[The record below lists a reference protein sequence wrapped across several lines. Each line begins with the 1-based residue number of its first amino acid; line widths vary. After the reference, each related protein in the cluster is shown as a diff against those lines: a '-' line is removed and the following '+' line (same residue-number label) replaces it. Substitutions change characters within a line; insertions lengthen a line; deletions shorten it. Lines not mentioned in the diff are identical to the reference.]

1 VPPGAREINESLK
14 ARLISASGGSIYR
27 VVSTFGCTR
36 KFAGGRGTP
45 FFRLYYSVNKVLQRY
60 DLRFTQSETAMWV
73 KGVGTVAIVL
83 FGLFASVNVKAQTST
98 TPYVVNGL
106 ELGARLAPNSGAY
119 RGYNC
124 TPSSAFA
131 GLTWCSRSVAEKGSY
146 GQKNASNSL
155 LRTADGTIVYANRA
169 TDLTSFR
176 QDAAKKE
183 LQRLAQRYGAPRIID
198 MPHKPKSQQG
208 MIASWGDVVLEPL
221 DAASMS
227 QLALGKSPNKGLII
241 DFLGNFRRSAQLG
254 LPVYRMTGGAGF
266 VWATSFNQKGAGTL
280 RFAAVNPSALSAPV
294 SAPPLVA
301 AEPTAQPTETQAQAQ
316 PPVQAQP
323 EVRPQAQAEP
333 QPQAQPQPQVQ
344 SQAPPAQPQPQMQAQ
359 APAQP
364 QSQIQPQA
372 TAPEPTPPAPV
383 AREAEPDTKIA
394 ELNQTI
400 DKLKSQLASYAT
412 DVIQL
417 EKEKGEAQQ
426 ALPQLHQALNDAD
439 TARQQAQ
446 AATLAL
452 KGQLDA
458 AIRRSNNLAYAML
471 AGLVVVLLSYG
482 AVFAGK
488 WRQAWLARREPA
500 QKIVKVLPHA
510 APAAVNAAGLLSELE
525 QHVANINAVPT
536 VAPAVVPDQAPETA
550 PEDTRAETPAAS

>member
-1 VPPGAREINESLK
+1 
-14 ARLISASGGSIYR
+14 
-27 VVSTFGCTR
+27 
-36 KFAGGRGTP
+36 
-45 FFRLYYSVNKVLQRY
+45 
-60 DLRFTQSETAMWV
+60 MWV

-98 TPYVVNGL
+98 TPYAVNGL

-124 TPSSAFA
+124 TPSAAFA

-146 GQKNASNSL
+146 GQKRASHSL
-155 LRTADGTIVYANRA
+155 LRTTDGTIVYANRA
-169 TDLTSFR
+169 VDLTSFR

-183 LQRLAQRYGAPRIID
+183 LQRLAQRFGTPRIID
-198 MPHKPKSQQG
+198 MPHKSKSQQG

-254 LPVYRMTGGAGF
+254 LPVYRMAGGAGF

-294 SAPPLVA
+294 SAPPPVA
-301 AEPTAQPTETQAQAQ
+301 TGPAAQPTEPQAPAQ

-323 EVRPQAQAEP
+323 EVQLQAQAEP
-333 QPQAQPQPQVQ
+333 QPQAQLQPHVQSQAPPPQPQPQVQ
-344 SQAPPAQPQPQMQAQ
+344 SQVPGQAQ
-359 APAQP
+359 V
-364 QSQIQPQA
+364 QPQA
-372 TAPEPTPPAPV
+372 AAPEPIPPAPI
-383 AREAEPDTKIA
+383 AQEAGSDTKLA

-446 AATLAL
+446 ASAFAL

-488 WRQAWLARREPA
+488 WRQAWLARRESS
-500 QKIVKVLPHA
+500 QKILKVLPQA

-525 QHVANINAVPT
+525 QHVANINSVPT
-536 VAPAVVPDQAPETA
+536 VAPAVVPDQAPATA
-550 PEDTRAETPAAS
+550 PEETPIVAREEAPAAS

>member
-1 VPPGAREINESLK
+1 MPARRPAINESLK
-14 ARLISASGGSIYR
+14 ARLTSTPAGSIYR
-27 VVSTFGCTR
+27 DVSAVGCTR
-36 KFAGGRGTP
+36 NFACGGGTP

-73 KGVGTVAIVL
+73 KGVGTVAFVL
-83 FGLFASVNVKAQTST
+83 LGLFASVNVKAQTST
-98 TPYVVNGL
+98 TSYTVNGL
-106 ELGARLAPNSGAY
+106 QLGARLAPNSGAY
-119 RGYNC
+119 RDYNC
-124 TPSSAFA
+124 TPSAAFA
-131 GLTWCSRSVAEKGSY
+131 ELTWCSRSAGEKGSY
-146 GQKNASNSL
+146 GQKSASYSL
-155 LRTADGTIVYANRA
+155 LRTTDGTIVYANRA
-169 TDLTSFR
+169 TDLTSFG

-183 LQRLAQRYGAPRIID
+183 LQKLAQRYGTPRIID
-198 MPHKPKSQQG
+198 MPHKPKSQG

-266 VWATSFNQKGAGTL
+266 VWAASFNKKGAGTL

-294 SAPPLVA
+294 SAPPPVA
-301 AEPTAQPTETQAQAQ
+301 AEPAAQPTEKK
-316 PPVQAQP
+316 
-323 EVRPQAQAEP
+323 AQAEP
-333 QPQAQPQPQVQ
+333 QMSAQPEVQPEAQPEPPPQAQVQ
-344 SQAPPAQPQPQMQAQ
+344 SQAPAQPQPQPQI
-359 APAQP
+359 
-364 QSQIQPQA
+364 QSQVA
-372 TAPEPTPPAPV
+372 APEPTPAAPV
-383 AREAEPDTKIA
+383 ALEAVPDAKLA

-400 DKLKSQLASYAT
+400 DRLRWQLASYAK

-446 AATLAL
+446 AAALAL
-452 KGQLDA
+452 KVQLDA

-471 AGLVVVLLSYG
+471 AGLFVVLLTYG

-488 WRQAWLARREPA
+488 WRQMWLARRELN
-500 QKIVKVLPHA
+500 QKLPKLTQQT
-510 APAAVNAAGLLSELE
+510 APAAVSAAGLLSELE
-525 QHVANINAVPT
+525 QHVANINAEPRAA
-536 VAPAVVPDQAPETA
+536 APAVVPDQDPAPAPE
-550 PEDTRAETPAAS
+550 ETPAVAREETPAS

>member
-1 VPPGAREINESLK
+1 
-14 ARLISASGGSIYR
+14 
-27 VVSTFGCTR
+27 
-36 KFAGGRGTP
+36 
-45 FFRLYYSVNKVLQRY
+45 
-60 DLRFTQSETAMWV
+60 MWV

-83 FGLFASVNVKAQTST
+83 FGLFASINVKAQTST
-98 TPYVVNGL
+98 TPYTVNGL
-106 ELGARLAPNSGAY
+106 QLGARVAPNSGAY
-119 RGYNC
+119 HGYNC
-124 TPSSAFA
+124 MPSAAFA
-131 GLTWCSRSVAEKGSY
+131 GLTWCSRSIAEKGSY
-146 GQKNASNSL
+146 GQKSASHSL
-155 LRTADGTIVYANRA
+155 LRTSDGTIVYANRA

-266 VWATSFNQKGAGTL
+266 VWAASFNQKGAGTL

-294 SAPPLVA
+294 SAPPPVA
-301 AEPTAQPTETQAQAQ
+301 TEPAAQPTETQAQAQ
-316 PPVQAQP
+316 PLVQAQP
-323 EVRPQAQAEP
+323 EIQPEKQAEP
-333 QPQAQPQPQVQ
+333 EQQPQVQ
-344 SQAPPAQPQPQMQAQ
+344 SQAPAQPQPQMQSQ

-364 QSQIQPQA
+364 QVQPQA
-372 TAPEPTPPAPV
+372 AAPEPTPAAPV
-383 AREAEPDTKIA
+383 AQVAESDTKLVD
-394 ELNQTI
+394 LNQTI

-417 EKEKGEAQQ
+417 EKEKAEALQ

-446 AATLAL
+446 AAALAL

-471 AGLVVVLLSYG
+471 AGLVVVLLTYG

-488 WRQAWLARREPA
+488 WRQLWLARREPSE
-500 QKIVKVLPHA
+500 KIVKVSEQP
-510 APAAVNAAGLLSELE
+510 APATVNAAGLLSELE
-525 QHVANINAVPT
+525 QAVANINAEPRA
-536 VAPAVVPDQAPETA
+536 APAVVPDQAPTTV
-550 PEDTRAETPAAS
+550 PAETPVVARTEVPAVS

>member
-1 VPPGAREINESLK
+1 
-14 ARLISASGGSIYR
+14 
-27 VVSTFGCTR
+27 
-36 KFAGGRGTP
+36 
-45 FFRLYYSVNKVLQRY
+45 
-60 DLRFTQSETAMWV
+60 MWV
-73 KGVGTVAIVL
+73 KGVGTVAFVL
-83 FGLFASVNVKAQTST
+83 LGLFASVNVKAQTST
-98 TPYVVNGL
+98 TPYTVNGL

-124 TPSSAFA
+124 MPSEAFA
-131 GLTWCSRSVAEKGSY
+131 GLTWCSRSAAEKGSY
-146 GQKNASNSL
+146 GQKNASYSL
-155 LRTADGTIVYANRA
+155 LRTTDGTIDYANRA
-169 TDLTSFR
+169 ADLTSFG

-183 LQRLAQRYGAPRIID
+183 LQKLAQRYGAPRIID
-198 MPHKPKSQQG
+198 TPHKPKSQQG

-221 DAASMS
+221 DASSMS

-266 VWATSFNQKGAGTL
+266 VWAASFNKKGAGTL

-294 SAPPLVA
+294 NAPPPVA
-301 AEPTAQPTETQAQAQ
+301 AEPGAQPTEKEAQAQPQVQVEPQAQAQ
-316 PPVQAQP
+316 PEAPVQSQS
-323 EVRPQAQAEP
+323 QL
-333 QPQAQPQPQVQ
+333 Q
-344 SQAPPAQPQPQMQAQ
+344 SQAPAQPEPQLQSQ

-364 QSQIQPQA
+364 QMQPQVA
-372 TAPEPTPPAPV
+372 APESTPAAPV
-383 AREAEPDTKIA
+383 ALEAAPAPDAKLA

-446 AATLAL
+446 AAALAL

-471 AGLVVVLLSYG
+471 AGLVVVLLTYG

-488 WRQAWLARREPA
+488 WRQMWLARHEPS
-500 QKIVKVLPHA
+500 QKLPRLPQQT

-525 QHVANINAVPT
+525 QHVAHINADPAA
-536 VAPAVVPDQAPETA
+536 APAVVPDQAPATA
-550 PEDTRAETPAAS
+550 PGEMPVVARAETPVAS

>member
-1 VPPGAREINESLK
+1 VPAGAREINESLK
-14 ARLISASGGSIYR
+14 ARLISTPAGSIYR
-27 VVSTFGCTR
+27 VVSASARTR
-36 KFAGGRGTP
+36 KFAGSGGTP

-98 TPYVVNGL
+98 TPYAVNGL

-119 RGYNC
+119 KGYNC
-124 TPSSAFA
+124 TPSGQFA

-146 GQKNASNSL
+146 GQKSASQSL
-155 LRTADGTIVYANRA
+155 LRATDGTVVYANRA
-169 TDLTSFR
+169 VDLTSFR
-176 QDAAKKE
+176 EDAAKKE
-183 LQRLAQRYGAPRIID
+183 LQRLAQRYGTPRIID
-198 MPHKPKSQQG
+198 MPRKPKSQQG

-221 DAASMS
+221 DAASVS

-280 RFAAVNPSALSAPV
+280 RFAAVNPLALSPRV
-294 SAPPLVA
+294 SAPPPVA
-301 AEPTAQPTETQAQAQ
+301 AEPAAQATEKEAQAQ
-316 PPVQAQP
+316 PQAQP
-323 EVRPQAQAEP
+323 QPEVQPQAQAEP
-333 QPQAQPQPQVQ
+333 QPQVQSPAPPAPPQPQV
-344 SQAPPAQPQPQMQAQ
+344 QAQ

-364 QSQIQPQA
+364 QVQPQA
-372 TAPEPTPPAPV
+372 AAPEPTPVAPA
-383 AREAEPDTKIA
+383 AREAEPDTKLA

-400 DKLKSQLASYAT
+400 DKLKSQLANYAT

-446 AATLAL
+446 AAALAL

-471 AGLVVVLLSYG
+471 AGLVVVLLTYG

-488 WRQAWLARREPA
+488 WRQMWLARRELN
-500 QKIVKVLPHA
+500 QKLPRLSQEI
-510 APAAVNAAGLLSELE
+510 APAAVSAASLLSELE
-525 QHVANINAVPT
+525 QHVANINAEPGAAPT
-536 VAPAVVPDQAPETA
+536 VVPDQAPTTV
-550 PEDTRAETPAAS
+550 PEQTPVVARAETQAAS

>member
-1 VPPGAREINESLK
+1 
-14 ARLISASGGSIYR
+14 
-27 VVSTFGCTR
+27 
-36 KFAGGRGTP
+36 
-45 FFRLYYSVNKVLQRY
+45 
-60 DLRFTQSETAMWV
+60 MWV

-83 FGLFASVNVKAQTST
+83 LGLFASVNVKAQTST
-98 TPYVVNGL
+98 TPYAVNGL

-124 TPSSAFA
+124 MPSSAFA
-131 GLTWCSRSVAEKGSY
+131 GLTWCSRSAAEKGSY
-146 GQKNASNSL
+146 GQKNASYSL
-155 LRTADGTIVYANRA
+155 LRTTDGTIAYANRA
-169 TDLTSFR
+169 ADLTSFR

-198 MPHKPKSQQG
+198 MPHKPKSHQG

-266 VWATSFNQKGAGTL
+266 VWAASFNQKGAGTL

-294 SAPPLVA
+294 NAPPPVA
-301 AEPTAQPTETQAQAQ
+301 AEPVAQPSEKEAQAQ
-316 PPVQAQP
+316 PPVQVQPQVQAQAQP
-323 EVRPQAQAEP
+323 EAPAQSQPQEQSQPSA
-333 QPQAQPQPQVQ
+333 QPQAQ
-344 SQAPPAQPQPQMQAQ
+344 SQ

-364 QSQIQPQA
+364 QIQPQA
-372 TAPEPTPPAPV
+372 VMPEPTPAAPV
-383 AREAEPDTKIA
+383 ALEAEPDAKLV

-400 DKLKSQLASYAT
+400 DKLKSQLASYAK

-417 EKEKGEAQQ
+417 EKEKGAAQQ

-446 AATLAL
+446 AAALAL

-471 AGLVVVLLSYG
+471 AGLVVVLLTYG
-482 AVFAGK
+482 AVFAGR
-488 WRQAWLARREPA
+488 WRQMWLARREPSQTLPKPA
-500 QKIVKVLPHA
+500 QQTV
-510 APAAVNAAGLLSELE
+510 PAAVSAAGLLSELE
-525 QHVANINAVPT
+525 QHVANINAEPEA
-536 VAPAVVPDQAPETA
+536 APAVVPYQAPATAHEET
-550 PEDTRAETPAAS
+550 PRVTRVEVPAAS

>member
-1 VPPGAREINESLK
+1 
-14 ARLISASGGSIYR
+14 
-27 VVSTFGCTR
+27 
-36 KFAGGRGTP
+36 
-45 FFRLYYSVNKVLQRY
+45 
-60 DLRFTQSETAMWV
+60 MWV
-73 KGVGTVAIVL
+73 KGAGTVAFVL
-83 FGLFASVNVKAQTST
+83 LGLFASVNVKAQTST
-98 TPYVVNGL
+98 TPYTVNGL

-119 RGYNC
+119 REYRC
-124 TPSSAFA
+124 SPSGQFA
-131 GLTWCSRSVAEKGSY
+131 GLTWCSRSAAEKGSY
-146 GQKNASNSL
+146 GQKNASYSL
-155 LRTADGTIVYANRA
+155 LRTTDGTIVYANRA
-169 TDLTSFR
+169 ADLTSFR
-176 QDAAKKE
+176 EDAAKKE
-183 LQRLAQRYGAPRIID
+183 LQRLAQRYGTPRIID
-198 MPHKPKSQQG
+198 MPRKPKSQQG

-221 DAASMS
+221 DASSMS

-266 VWATSFNQKGAGTL
+266 VWAASFNKKGAGTL

-294 SAPPLVA
+294 SAPPPVA
-301 AEPTAQPTETQAQAQ
+301 AEPAAQPAEKEAQAE
-316 PPVQAQP
+316 PPVSAQP
-323 EVRPQAQAEP
+323 EVQPQAQAEP
-333 QPQAQPQPQVQ
+333 QPQPQMQ
-344 SQAPPAQPQPQMQAQ
+344 SQAPAQPQPQPQLQSQ

-364 QSQIQPQA
+364 QPQIQPQA
-372 TAPEPTPPAPV
+372 VAPEPTPAAPI
-383 AREAEPDTKIA
+383 AQGAEPDTKLA

-417 EKEKGEAQQ
+417 EREKGEAQQ

-446 AATLAL
+446 AAALTL

-471 AGLVVVLLSYG
+471 AGLVVILLTYG

-488 WRQAWLARREPA
+488 WRRMWLARRESNE
-500 QKIVKVLPHA
+500 KLPRLSQQT

-525 QHVANINAVPT
+525 HHVASINADPEA
-536 VAPAVVPDQAPETA
+536 APAVVPDQAPATA
-550 PEDTRAETPAAS
+550 PEETPVVARAVTPVAS

>member
-1 VPPGAREINESLK
+1 
-14 ARLISASGGSIYR
+14 
-27 VVSTFGCTR
+27 
-36 KFAGGRGTP
+36 
-45 FFRLYYSVNKVLQRY
+45 
-60 DLRFTQSETAMWV
+60 MWV

-98 TPYVVNGL
+98 TPYAVNGL
-106 ELGARLAPNSGAY
+106 ELGARLAPNGGAY
-119 RGYNC
+119 KGYNC
-124 TPSSAFA
+124 TPSGQFA

-146 GQKNASNSL
+146 GQKSASQSL
-155 LRTADGTIVYANRA
+155 LRATAGTVVYANRA
-169 TDLTSFR
+169 VDLTSFR
-176 QDAAKKE
+176 EDAAKKE
-183 LQRLAQRYGAPRIID
+183 LQRLAQRYGTPRIID
-198 MPHKPKSQQG
+198 MPRKPKSQQG

-280 RFAAVNPSALSAPV
+280 RFAAVNPSALSPRV
-294 SAPPLVA
+294 SAPPPVA
-301 AEPTAQPTETQAQAQ
+301 AEPAAHATEKEAQAQ
-316 PPVQAQP
+316 
-323 EVRPQAQAEP
+323 
-333 QPQAQPQPQVQ
+333 QPQAQSQPEPQPEVQAAPQPQVQ
-344 SQAPPAQPQPQMQAQ
+344 SPAPIQPQPQMLAQ
-359 APAQP
+359 PPAQP
-364 QSQIQPQA
+364 QSQVQPQA
-372 TAPEPTPPAPV
+372 ATPEPTPVAPA
-383 AREAEPDTKIA
+383 AREAEPDTKLA

-400 DKLKSQLASYAT
+400 DKLKSQLANYAT

-446 AATLAL
+446 AAALAL

-471 AGLVVVLLSYG
+471 AGLVVVLLTYG

-488 WRQAWLARREPA
+488 WRQMWLARRELN
-500 QKIVKVLPHA
+500 QKLPRLSQET
-510 APAAVNAAGLLSELE
+510 APAAVSAASLLSELE
-525 QHVANINAVPT
+525 QHVANINAEPGAAPT
-536 VAPAVVPDQAPETA
+536 VVPDQAPAPA
-550 PEDTRAETPAAS
+550 PEQTPTVARAETPAAS

>member
-1 VPPGAREINESLK
+1 VCGGGA
-14 ARLISASGGSIYR
+14 
-27 VVSTFGCTR
+27 
-36 KFAGGRGTP
+36 P

-124 TPSSAFA
+124 MPSAAFA
-131 GLTWCSRSVAEKGSY
+131 GLTWCSRSAAEKGSY
-146 GQKNASNSL
+146 GQKNASYSL
-155 LRTADGTIVYANRA
+155 LRTTEGTIAYANRA
-169 TDLTSFR
+169 ADLTSFR

-183 LQRLAQRYGAPRIID
+183 LQRLTQLYGTPRIID
-198 MPHKPKSQQG
+198 MPRKPKSQQG

-266 VWATSFNQKGAGTL
+266 VWAASFNPKGAGTL
-280 RFAAVNPSALSAPV
+280 RFAAVNPSALSAV
-294 SAPPLVA
+294 SAPPPVA
-301 AEPTAQPTETQAQAQ
+301 AQPAPQPPETQAQAQ
-316 PPVQAQP
+316 PEAQP
-323 EVRPQAQAEP
+323 QTEAQPQAQAEP
-333 QPQAQPQPQVQ
+333 QPQVQPPAQAQPQIQPPAATPEP
-344 SQAPPAQPQPQMQAQ
+344 APPEPVAQ
-359 APAQP
+359 A
-364 QSQIQPQA
+364 
-372 TAPEPTPPAPV
+372 
-383 AREAEPDTKIA
+383 AEPDTKLA

-400 DKLKSQLASYAT
+400 DKLKSQLASYAK

-417 EKEKGEAQQ
+417 EKEKGAAQQ
-426 ALPQLHQALNDAD
+426 ALPQLQQALNDAD

-446 AATLAL
+446 AAALGL

-458 AIRRSNNLAYAML
+458 ALRRSNNLAYAML
-471 AGLVVVLLSYG
+471 AGLVVVLLTYG

-488 WRQAWLARREPA
+488 WRQAWLARRETS
-500 QKIVKVLPHA
+500 QKVEKFSQQP

-525 QHVANINAVPT
+525 QHVANINAEPGK
-536 VAPAVVPDQAPETA
+536 APAVVPDQAPATA
-550 PEDTRAETPAAS
+550 PEMPALARAETPAVS